1 MVSTTG
7 SYEIANITFFGACL
21 LPTLFFLGT
30 GGRFG
35 IGCWLNALLAICF
48 RISGH
53 ALSYQALSTPKG
65 FNTIGIV
72 LNGIGMSPLTL
83 AVGAML
89 SNANTSIKP
98 RLPLP
103 AKALGT
109 LVSTILMVVGNSFS
123 LAGMKNHP
131 LLIAGVWMEFA
142 AWVIICGMTITVW
155 MHKENN
161 NRRPEEMQVRRF
173 LTDCGLDCAP
183 IDRRSCYLFP
193 NHRIEGGEYAFITGG
208 GVAYEAFLG
217 TLPEFLTMLSLLTGG
232 LLTWQLGSKRRAER
246 KAKKHGDEAEGLVYK
261 GEDDDHEDTMYHGA
275 SMYRDPYTHPMDR
288 TDNVSDVS
296 V

>member
-161 NRRPEEMQVRRF
+161 NRRPEEMQLLIAASIALPLIGVRVISF
-173 LTDCGLDCAP
+173 LIIALK
-183 IDRRSCYLFP
+183 
-193 NHRIEGGEYAFITGG
+193 EGEYAFITGG